1 LSRCDYHQAGAEDV
15 QEMPNSIEENR
26 GECMSEA
33 IVIALAQTKLIEV
46 ETLAAKLGAAETLL
60 EAGYGQLAFLLKE
73 VRDNKYWVGTYDNFG
88 DFILHLRD
96 THNLGK
102 SQLYKYMFTATELG
116 ALVTPEQLSAMGISK
131 AVALSD
137 IAAKDGTIS
146 DAVLAAAADPK
157 VTVKDL
163 KKLLFEAN
171 NTLPPEEGEWLDC
184 GFEFYATTEERA
196 LLNAAANAARH
207 TDPVTSE
214 TLAPFMQLKDIL
226 LKWAGEYYGAH
237 AANEVEGDKGL

>member
-1 LSRCDYHQAGAEDV
+1 
-15 QEMPNSIEENR
+15 
-26 GECMSEA
+26 MSEA
-33 IVIALAQTKLIEV
+33 LAVALAQTKLIEI
-46 ETLAAKLGAAETLL
+46 ETLAAKLGAAETML
-60 EAGYGQLAFLLKE
+60 ESGYGQLAFLLKD
-73 VRDNKYWVGTYDNFG
+73 VRDNKYWIGTYDSFG
-88 DFILHLRD
+88 DFMLHLRD

-116 ALVTPEQLSAMGISK
+116 ALVTPEQLSQMGIAK

-137 IAAKDGTIS
+137 AKEQGGEIS
-146 DAVLAAAADPK
+146 EATLAAATDPK

-163 KKLLFEAN
+163 KKMLFEEN
-171 NTLPPEEGEWLDC
+171 HSLPPEDGTWRDC
-184 GFEFYATTEERA
+184 GFEFYATDEEWA

-214 TLAPFMQLKDIL
+214 KLEPFMQLKDVL

>member
-1 LSRCDYHQAGAEDV
+1 
-15 QEMPNSIEENR
+15 MT
-26 GECMSEA
+26 EA
-33 IVIALAQTKLIEV
+33 IVTALAQTKLV
-46 ETLAAKLGAAETLL
+46 EIDTLAAKLGAAEAML
-60 EAGYGQLAFLLKE
+60 EAGYGELAFALKE
-73 VRDNKYWVGTYDNFG
+73 MRDNKYWIGTYDSFG
-88 DFILHLRD
+88 DFMAHLRD

-102 SQLYKYMFTATELG
+102 SQLYKFMYTATELG
-116 ALVTPEQLSAMGISK
+116 GIVTPDQLSAMGISK

-137 IAAKDGTIS
+137 IKAQDGEISEAA
-146 DAVLAAAADPK
+146 LAAAADPK

-163 KKLLFEAN
+163 KKLLFESN

-184 GFEFYATTEERA
+184 GFEFYATQEERN

-214 TLAPFMQLKDIL
+214 KLARFMQLKDVL
-226 LKWAGEYYGAH
+226 LKWATEYYGAH

>member
-1 LSRCDYHQAGAEDV
+1 
-15 QEMPNSIEENR
+15 
-26 GECMSEA
+26 MSEA
-33 IVIALAQTKLIEV
+33 IVVALAQTKLVEI
-46 ETLAAKLGAAETLL
+46 ETLAAKLGAAEAML
-60 EAGYGQLAFLLKE
+60 EAGYGELAFALKE
-73 VRDNKYWVGTYDNFG
+73 MRDNKYWIGVYDSFG
-88 DFILHLRD
+88 DFIAHLRD
-96 THNLGK
+96 THSLGK
-102 SQLYKYMFTATELG
+102 SQLYKYMFTASELG
-116 ALVTPEQLSAMGISK
+116 GIVTPEQLSAMGSSK

-137 IAAKDGTIS
+137 IKAQDGTIS
-146 DAVLAAAADPK
+146 DAALAAAADPK
-157 VTVKDL
+157 VTVKEL

-214 TLAPFMQLKDIL
+214 KLTPFMQLKDIV
-226 LKWAGEYYGAH
+226 LKWAREYYGAY

>member
-1 LSRCDYHQAGAEDV
+1 
-15 QEMPNSIEENR
+15 
-26 GECMSEA
+26 MSEA
-33 IVIALAQTKLIEV
+33 IVVALAQTKLVEI
-46 ETLAAKLGAAETLL
+46 ETLAAKLGAAEAML
-60 EAGYGQLAFLLKE
+60 EAGYGELAFALKE
-73 VRDNKYWVGTYDNFG
+73 MRDNKYWIGVYDSFG
-88 DFILHLRD
+88 DFIAHLRD
-96 THNLGK
+96 THSLGK
-102 SQLYKYMFTATELG
+102 SQLYKYMFTASELG
-116 ALVTPEQLSAMGISK
+116 GIVTPEQLSAMGISK

-137 IAAKDGTIS
+137 IKAQDGTIS
-146 DAVLAAAADPK
+146 DAALAAAADPK
-157 VTVKDL
+157 VTVKEL

-214 TLAPFMQLKDIL
+214 KLTPFMQLKDIV
-226 LKWAGEYYGAH
+226 LKWAREYYGAY

>member
-1 LSRCDYHQAGAEDV
+1 
-15 QEMPNSIEENR
+15 MT
-26 GECMSEA
+26 EA
-33 IVIALAQTKLIEV
+33 LVNVLAQTKLAEID
-46 ETLAAKLGAAETLL
+46 TLAAKLGAAETML

-73 VRDNKYWVGTYDNFG
+73 TRDNKYWIGVYENFG
-88 DFILHLRD
+88 EFIAHLRD
-96 THNLGK
+96 THSLGK
-102 SQLYKYMFTATELG
+102 SQLYKYMFTASELG
-116 ALVTPEQLSAMGISK
+116 GIVTPEQLSAMGISK

-137 IAAKDGTIS
+137 IKAQDGTIS
-146 DAVLAAAADPK
+146 DAALAAAADPK
-157 VTVKDL
+157 VTVKEL

-214 TLAPFMQLKDIL
+214 KLTPFMQLKDIV
-226 LKWAGEYYGAH
+226 LKWAREYYGAY

>member
-1 LSRCDYHQAGAEDV
+1 
-15 QEMPNSIEENR
+15 
-26 GECMSEA
+26 MSEA
-33 IVIALAQTKLIEV
+33 IVTALSLTKLAEINE
-46 ETLAAKLGAAETLL
+46 LAAKLGAAETML
-60 EAGYGQLAFLLKE
+60 EAGYGELAFKLKE
-73 VRDNKYWVGTYDNFG
+73 TRDNKYWIGTHDSFG
-88 DFILHLRD
+88 DFMVHLRD
-96 THNLGK
+96 TYQLGK

-116 ALVTPEQLSAMGISK
+116 DIVTPAQLSAMGISK

-146 DAVLAAAADPK
+146 DAALAAAQDPK

-163 KKLLFEAN
+163 KKLLFETN
-171 NTLPPEEGEWLDC
+171 NTLPPEDGEWLDC

-214 TLAPFMQLKDIL
+214 KLTPFMQLKDIL
-226 LKWAGEYYGAH
+226 LKWAGEYYGTH

>member
-1 LSRCDYHQAGAEDV
+1 
-15 QEMPNSIEENR
+15 MT
-26 GECMSEA
+26 EA
-33 IVIALAQTKLIEV
+33 LVNVVAQTKLAEV
-46 ETLAAKLGAAETLL
+46 EALAAKLGAAETML

-73 VRDNKYWVGTYDNFG
+73 TRDSKYWIGTYDSFG
-88 DFILHLRD
+88 DFLEHLRA

-102 SQLYKYMFTATELG
+102 SQLYKYMFTASELG
-116 ALVTPEQLSAMGISK
+116 DIVTPEQLSAIGISK

-137 IAAKDGTIS
+137 IKAQDGEIS

-157 VTVKDL
+157 VTVRDL
-163 KKLLFEAN
+163 KKMLFEEN
-171 NTLPPEEGEWLDC
+171 NAVPPEEGEWLDC
-184 GFEFYATTEERA
+184 GFEFYATVEERA

-214 TLAPFMQLKDIL
+214 KLTPFMQLKDIL

>member
-1 LSRCDYHQAGAEDV
+1 
-15 QEMPNSIEENR
+15 
-26 GECMSEA
+26 MSEA
-33 IVIALAQTKLIEV
+33 IVIALAQEKLTEI
-46 ETLAAKLGAAETLL
+46 ETLAAKLGAAETML
-60 EAGYGQLAFLLKE
+60 EAGYGELAFRLKE
-73 VRDNKYWVGTYDNFG
+73 MRDNKYWVGVYDSFG
-88 DFILHLRD
+88 DFMVHLRD
-96 THNLGK
+96 RHSLGK

-116 ALVTPEQLSAMGISK
+116 EIVTPEQLSAIGITK

-137 IAAKDGTIS
+137 IKAQDGTIS
-146 DAVLAAAADPK
+146 DAALAAAQDPK

-163 KKLLFEAN
+163 KKLLFEEN
-171 NTLPPEEGEWLDC
+171 VKLSKPEDGEWMDC
-184 GFEFYATTEERA
+184 GFEFYATQEERN

-214 TLAPFMQLKDIL
+214 TLQPFMQLKDIL

>member
-1 LSRCDYHQAGAEDV
+1 
-15 QEMPNSIEENR
+15 MT
-26 GECMSEA
+26 EA
-33 IVIALAQTKLIEV
+33 LVNVLAQTKLAEID
-46 ETLAAKLGAAETLL
+46 TLAAKLGAAETML

-73 VRDNKYWVGTYDNFG
+73 TRDNKYWIGVYDSFG
-88 DFILHLRD
+88 DFIAHLRD
-96 THNLGK
+96 THSLGK
-102 SQLYKYMFTATELG
+102 SQLYKYMFTASELG
-116 ALVTPEQLSAMGISK
+116 GIVTPEQLSAMGISK

-137 IAAKDGTIS
+137 IKAQDGTIS
-146 DAVLAAAADPK
+146 DAALAAAADPK
-157 VTVKDL
+157 VTVKEL

-214 TLAPFMQLKDIL
+214 KLTPFMQLKDIV
-226 LKWAGEYYGAH
+226 LKWAREYYGAY